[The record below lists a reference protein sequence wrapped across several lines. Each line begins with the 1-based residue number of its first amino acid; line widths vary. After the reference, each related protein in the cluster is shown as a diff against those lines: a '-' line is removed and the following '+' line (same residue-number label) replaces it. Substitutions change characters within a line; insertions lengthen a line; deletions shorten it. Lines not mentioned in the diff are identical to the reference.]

1 MPLCNGNV
9 VYNPRPM
16 DYAVEGRRRME
27 LAQRLAEARKAR
39 GLSQAEAA
47 ERLGVS
53 RQAISRWETG
63 AGIPTLDNLMQLGT
77 LYQVSLD
84 ALVYGAGYGA
94 GPAETE
100 EAPGAPEMEAQMQE
114 PEMTRKPKR
123 KRPALLGAALAL
135 AAAGI
140 LALGIWIG
148 CLLTEAK
155 PEAEII
161 SSEDLKVD
169 QTIEITEEF
178 DLVPWH

>member
-9 VYNPRPM
+9 VYKPRPI
-16 DYAVEGRRRME
+16 DYAIEVRKRME

-84 ALVYGAGYGA
+84 GLVYGA

-100 EAPGAPEMEAQMQE
+100 EPHTVPETEAQMQE
-114 PEMTRKPKR
+114 PEMTREPKR
-123 KRPALLGAALAL
+123 RRPVLLGTALAL
-135 AAAGI
+135 VAVVM
-140 LALGIWIG
+140 LGLVIG
-148 CLLTEAK
+148 TL
-155 PEAEII
+155 I
-161 SSEDLKVD
+161 SGTKQDTNNIYWDDLMVD
-169 QTIEITEEF
+169 KDLEFEKEF
-178 DLVPWH
+178 DLQPWE

>member
-9 VYNPRPM
+9 VYKPRPM
-16 DYAVEGRRRME
+16 DYAIEVRKRME

-84 ALVYGAGYGA
+84 ALVYGAR
-94 GPAETE
+94 PAETE
-100 EAPGAPEMEAQMQE
+100 EPHMVPETEAQMQE
-114 PEMTRKPKR
+114 PEMTREPKR
-123 KRPALLGAALAL
+123 RRPVLLGIALAL
-135 AAAGI
+135 VAVMI
-140 LALGIWIG
+140 LGLVIG
-148 CLLTEAK
+148 TL
-155 PEAEII
+155 I
-161 SSEDLKVD
+161 SGTKQDTNNIYWDDLMVDKDSEFEK
-169 QTIEITEEF
+169 EF
-178 DLVPWH
+178 DLQPWE

>member
-9 VYNPRPM
+9 VYKPRPI
-16 DYAVEGRRRME
+16 DYAVEVRKRME

-84 ALVYGAGYGA
+84 ALVYGAR
-94 GPAETE
+94 PAETE
-100 EAPGAPEMEAQMQE
+100 EPHMVPETEAQMQE
-114 PEMTRKPKR
+114 PEMTREPKR
-123 KRPALLGAALAL
+123 RRPVLLGAALAL
-135 AAAGI
+135 AAVVM
-140 LALGIWIG
+140 LGLVIG
-148 CLLTEAK
+148 TL
-155 PEAEII
+155 I
-161 SSEDLKVD
+161 SGTKQDTNNIYWDDLMVD
-169 QTIEITEEF
+169 KDLEFEKEF
-178 DLVPWH
+178 DLQPWE

>member
-9 VYNPRPM
+9 VYKPRPI
-16 DYAVEGRRRME
+16 DYAIEVRKRME

-84 ALVYGAGYGA
+84 ALVYGAG
-94 GPAETE
+94 PAETE
-100 EAPGAPEMEAQMQE
+100 EPHTVPETEAQMQE
-114 PEMTRKPKR
+114 PEMTREPKR
-123 KRPALLGAALAL
+123 RRPVLLGTALAL
-135 AAAGI
+135 VAAGI
-140 LALGIWIG
+140 LGLGTWIG
-148 CLLTEAK
+148 FGIAGTREETK
-155 PEAEII
+155 IF
-161 SSEDLKVD
+161 SDDLVVEKNVNAG
-169 QTIEITEEF
+169 EEF
-178 DLVPWH
+178 DLMPWE

>member
-9 VYNPRPM
+9 VYKPRPI
-16 DYAVEGRRRME
+16 DYAIEVRKRME

-84 ALVYGAGYGA
+84 GLVYGA

-100 EAPGAPEMEAQMQE
+100 EVPGAPEMEAQIQG
-114 PEMTRKPKR
+114 PEMTREPKR
-123 KRPALLGAALAL
+123 KRPVLLGAALAL
-135 AAAGI
+135 AAVVM
-140 LALGIWIG
+140 LGLVIG
-148 CLLTEAK
+148 TL
-155 PEAEII
+155 I
-161 SSEDLKVD
+161 SGTKQDTNNIYWDDLMVD
-169 QTIEITEEF
+169 KDLEFEKEF
-178 DLVPWH
+178 DLQPWE

>member
-63 AGIPTLDNLMQLGT
+63 AGIPALDNLMQLGT

-84 ALVYGAGYGA
+84 ALVYGAG
-94 GPAETE
+94 PAETE

-114 PEMTRKPKR
+114 SKMTREPKR
-123 KRPALLGAALAL
+123 RRPVLLGTALAL
-135 AAAGI
+135 AVAGI

>member
-1 MPLCNGNV
+1 MPLCNGDM
-9 VYNPRPM
+9 VYKPRPM

-39 GLSQAEAA
+39 GLSKAEAA

-84 ALVYGAGYGA
+84 ALVYGAG
-94 GPAETE
+94 PAETE

-114 PEMTRKPKR
+114 PKITREPKR
-123 KRPALLGAALAL
+123 RRPVLLGTALAL
-135 AAAGI
+135 VSAGI
-140 LALGIWIG
+140 LGLGTWIG
-148 CLLTEAK
+148 FGIAGTR
-155 PEAEII
+155 
-161 SSEDLKVD
+161 
-169 QTIEITEEF
+169 EETKIF
-178 DLVPWH
+178 SDDLVVEKM

>member
-16 DYAVEGRRRME
+16 DYAIEVRKRME

-84 ALVYGAGYGA
+84 TLVYGA

-114 PEMTRKPKR
+114 PEMTREPKR
-123 KRPALLGAALAL
+123 RRPALLGAALAL

-140 LALGIWIG
+140 LALGIWAG
-148 CLLTEAK
+148 GLLAAAKLEEEIVPWADLQTE
-155 PEAEII
+155 E
-161 SSEDLKVD
+161 
-169 QTIEITEEF
+169 TIEITEEVEF
-178 DLVPWH
+178 IPWE

>member
-9 VYNPRPM
+9 VYKPRPI
-16 DYAVEGRRRME
+16 DYAIEVRKRME

-84 ALVYGAGYGA
+84 GLVYGAR
-94 GPAETE
+94 PAETE
-100 EAPGAPEMEAQMQE
+100 EPHTVPETEAQMQE
-114 PEMTRKPKR
+114 PEMTREPKR
-123 KRPALLGAALAL
+123 RRPVLLGTALAL
-135 AAAGI
+135 VAVMI
-140 LALGIWIG
+140 LGLVIG
-148 CLLTEAK
+148 TL
-155 PEAEII
+155 I
-161 SSEDLKVD
+161 SGTKQDTNNIYWDDLMVDKDSEFEK
-169 QTIEITEEF
+169 EF
-178 DLVPWH
+178 DLQPWE

>member
-1 MPLCNGNV
+1 
-9 VYNPRPM
+9 
-16 DYAVEGRRRME
+16 ME

-84 ALVYGAGYGA
+84 ALVYGAG
-94 GPAETE
+94 PAETE

-114 PEMTRKPKR
+114 PKMTREPKR
-123 KRPALLGAALAL
+123 RRPVLLGAALAL
-135 AAAGI
+135 AAVVM
-140 LALGIWIG
+140 LGLVIG
-148 CLLTEAK
+148 TL
-155 PEAEII
+155 I
-161 SSEDLKVD
+161 SGTKQDTNNIYWDDLMVD
-169 QTIEITEEF
+169 KDLEFEKEF
-178 DLVPWH
+178 DLQPWE

>member
-84 ALVYGAGYGA
+84 ALVYGAG
-94 GPAETE
+94 PAETE

-114 PEMTRKPKR
+114 PEMTREPKR
-123 KRPALLGAALAL
+123 RRPVLLGTALAL

-140 LALGIWIG
+140 LALGIWAG
-148 CLLTEAK
+148 GLLAAAK

-161 SSEDLKVD
+161 FWEDLKVEP
-169 QTIEITEEF
+169 TIEITEEF
-178 DLVPWH
+178 DLEPWE